1 MEPNKTT
8 EQMEEE
14 IRGALVVMEPGALTV
29 IEQANALVIANDD
42 NLELSVSRENSLRD
56 QVDEFDALFKNFEDN
71 LKDRL
76 ENARAKKS
84 EKIEPLE
91 SAIEL
96 IQEKRNT
103 YITER
108 QAKLD
113 KEAAD
118 RQAEEDRLK
127 AVVLAKHNKD
137 IEKDLEKAG
146 SIDEKVQ
153 VLQLKLGSPDT
164 PEEMHQDLTNQ
175 IRALQNQ
182 RAGISDKVEKKAEK
196 TVVVASIP
204 PSAPASAPPKVKGL
218 VIKQKTTVTVVDNN
232 KLVKAIAEGWVPVT
246 AINSFNL
253 TKLKQFVADGY
264 DLAKFGCSVVTEND
278 SHSKRPNKR

>member
-14 IRGALVVMEPGALTV
+14 ITSALVVMEPGALTV

-56 QVDEFDALFKNFEDN
+56 QADEFDALFKNFEDN

-96 IQEKRNT
+96 IQGKRNT

-137 IEKDLEKAG
+137 IEKELEKAG

-196 TVVVASIP
+196 TVAVASMP

-264 DLAKFGCSVVTEND
+264 DLEKFGCSVVTEND